1 MDLWTIIPV
10 KPFGLGKSRLA
21 PVLSAPERAALNR
34 AMFEHVLRTAIAAF
48 GAARIVVVT
57 ADAEAASLAGQH
69 AAQVL
74 PEHTAD
80 DLNGALASGMT
91 YVRAHGAEAALVLP
105 SDLPHL
111 GRDDLMA
118 ISAALRQAPC
128 CVVAPDLSRTGT
140 NALAMAPPDATFLRF
155 GPESFARHA
164 ESRARPQARVADRH
178 PPRPRLRSRHAGRL
192 SRLYQRR
199 RTCLALRGFFGAA
212 CCAGELSSVSCRRTS
227 VAAARIVLTNQACA
241 GSTSLNSGYTRSIV

>member
-69 AAQVL
+69 EAQVL
-74 PEHTAD
+74 PEQTAD

-91 YVRAHGAEAALVLP
+91 YVRARGAEAALVLP

-118 ISAALRQAPC
+118 ISAALRQVPC

-140 NALAMAPPDATFLRF
+140 NALAMAPPDETLLRF

-164 ESRARPQARVADRH
+164 DLAEARK
-178 PPRPRLRSRHAGRL
+178 
-192 SRLYQRR
+192 
-199 RTCLALRGFFGAA
+199 LALRIVTRPGLAFDLDTPDDYRACISDGAPPWL
-212 CCAGELSSVSCRRTS
+212 CAASSAPHAAPTS
-227 VAAARIVLTNQACA
+227 
-241 GSTSLNSGYTRSIV
+241 

>member
-91 YVRAHGAEAALVLP
+91 YVRARGAEAALVLP

-118 ISAALRQAPC
+118 ISAALRQTPC
-128 CVVAPDLSRTGT
+128 CVVAPDLSRIGT
-140 NALAMAPPDATFLRF
+140 NALAVAPPDETLLRF
-155 GPESFARHA
+155 GPGSFAAHV
-164 ESRARPQARVADRH
+164 ERARARNHTVQIVS
-178 PPRPRLRSRHAGRL
+178 RPGLAFDLDTPDDYRACINDGEPAWLCAAFSAPHAAPA
-192 SRLYQRR
+192 S
-199 RTCLALRGFFGAA
+199 
-212 CCAGELSSVSCRRTS
+212 
-227 VAAARIVLTNQACA
+227 
-241 GSTSLNSGYTRSIV
+241 